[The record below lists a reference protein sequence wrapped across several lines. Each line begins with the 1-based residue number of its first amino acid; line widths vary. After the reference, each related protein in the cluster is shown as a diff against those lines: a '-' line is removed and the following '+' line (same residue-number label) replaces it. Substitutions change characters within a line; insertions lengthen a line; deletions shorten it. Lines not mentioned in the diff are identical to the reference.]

1 MAEQLVFDLP
11 VRPAMGRHDF
21 FVTGSNAAA
30 LAQVDAWRD
39 WPFGKLVLVGPEGAG
54 KTHLAHVWAAR
65 AGARIVAAADLDEAL
80 IAEDAGALAV
90 EDADRVAGDR
100 DAETKLFHLH
110 NAMAQRGAPLL
121 ITARTP
127 PSRWGLGLP
136 DLDSRMRQASLAR
149 IEAPDDALVSALLL
163 KLSHD
168 RGLALTPAILSHVL
182 PRIERSAAAVAGF
195 VDRLDAKA
203 WVDKRAPR
211 LVDAQAALAEG
222 GDPVS
227 PSRHNS

>member
-11 VRPAMGRHDF
+11 VRPAMGRDDF

-100 DAETKLFHLH
+100 DAETRLFHLH
-110 NAMAQRGAPLL
+110 NAM
-121 ITARTP
+121 
-127 PSRWGLGLP
+127 
-136 DLDSRMRQASLAR
+136 
-149 IEAPDDALVSALLL
+149 
-163 KLSHD
+163 
-168 RGLALTPAILSHVL
+168 
-182 PRIERSAAAVAGF
+182 RSAARRCLTPRAAARAG
-195 VDRLDAKA
+195 A
-203 WVDKRAPR
+203 
-211 LVDAQAALAEG
+211 
-222 GDPVS
+222 
-227 PSRHNS
+227 